1 MILDVLRKIVRSTQ
15 QKPAQDVIK
24 DNPAIAEYRKLDDR
38 QLAFAL
44 VEMYNTVGTI
54 GLNCKKG
61 ISSDQKTQD
70 YLKEV
75 AQYAPALVAVAQE
88 RAKAKGIKV
97 PNYEPSK
104 LMSFPLTLGNG
115 ILGAC
120 ETRLLELCSVFPGVD
135 KDFAERNKAWRDG
148 KDFVQSLGESR
159 KLVEKPYSNIEE
171 CGSGYPFYIDYPYNR
186 GDGYSIYNIE
196 PFTKPGKM
204 SSIGIYSEQEMAIR
218 RAKIERA
225 CRNL

>member
-88 RAKAKGIKV
+88 RAEAKGIKV
-97 PNYEPSK
+97 PSYEPSK
-104 LMSFPLTLGNG
+104 LMSFPFTGNG

-148 KDFVQSLGESR
+148 KDFVQPLQGDR
-159 KLVEKPYSNIEE
+159 KLVET
-171 CGSGYPFYIDYPYNR
+171 PYNTT
-186 GDGYSIYNIE
+186 GGGSPYPEYIIYGGPGYCVDDVE
-196 PFTKPGKM
+196 TFTKPEKL
-204 SSIGIYSEQEMAIR
+204 SSIGIYSEREMAIA

>member
-70 YLKEV
+70 YLREV

-88 RAKAKGIKV
+88 RAKVKGIKV
-97 PNYEPSK
+97 PSYGPSK

-148 KDFVQSLGESR
+148 KDFVQPLQGDR
-159 KLVEKPYSNIEE
+159 KLVETPYNTTGV
-171 CGSGYPFYIDYPYNR
+171 GSGYPKYTSRGPGYCVYNV
-186 GDGYSIYNIE
+186 E
-196 PFTKPGKM
+196 TFTKPEKL
-204 SSIGIYSEQEMAIR
+204 SSIGIYSEREMAIA

>member
-44 VEMYNTVGTI
+44 VDMYNTVGTI

-70 YLKEV
+70 YLTEV
-75 AQYAPALVAVAQE
+75 AWYAPSLIAVARE
-88 RAKAKGIKV
+88 RAEAKGIKV
-97 PNYEPSK
+97 PSYEPSK

-135 KDFAERNKAWRDG
+135 KDFAERNKAWRNG

-159 KLVEKPYSNIEE
+159 KLVEKPYNTTGG
-171 CGSGYPFYIDYPYNR
+171 GSGYPEYTSR
-186 GDGYSIYNIE
+186 GPGYCVDDFE
-196 PFTKPGKM
+196 TFTKPEKL
-204 SSIGIYSEQEMAIR
+204 SSIGIYSEREMAIA